1 MLQSKACLS
10 FKLLLLLLLLLMLL
24 LKVDRLIFESDR
36 ET

>member
-1 MLQSKACLS
+1 MLQSKACLL
-10 FKLLLLLLLLLMLL
+10 FKLLLLLLLLMLL